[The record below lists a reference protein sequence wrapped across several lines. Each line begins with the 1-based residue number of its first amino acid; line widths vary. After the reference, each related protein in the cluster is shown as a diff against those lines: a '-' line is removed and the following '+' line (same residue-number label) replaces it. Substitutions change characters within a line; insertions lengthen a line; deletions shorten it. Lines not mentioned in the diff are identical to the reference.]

1 MRIQRSEKSPPLRV
15 DRKLCASKYT
25 TIYDFKK
32 SVREGVCD
40 FNELTK
46 EINEIWE
53 SSVGASA
60 TYYKFSNE

>member
-46 EINEIWE
+46 EINEI
-53 SSVGASA
+53 
-60 TYYKFSNE
+60 